1 MGKITIMPYTNKYP
15 MSLMGEAA
23 GYCWGSDTSDPEKNI
38 ARAID
43 CIEHGHGRV
52 SEFGDVYMTIE
63 GYSAR
68 VMRELYTH
76 IGGAPTRLQE
86 STRYVKYDGFDYVKP
101 HNMTKDQEDLY
112 CWAMEDIMSSYRALL
127 DAGMKK
133 EDAANILPLGMMSK
147 MVLRINARTLIE
159 MSHQRECS
167 RAYWEFRE
175 LFRDIKAALC
185 EYSDEWATLVNNY
198 FMPKCEFFGYCNE
211 RKPCKKKF
219 QKLKEEVKNE
229 D

>member
-1 MGKITIMPYTNKYP
+1 
-15 MSLMGEAA
+15 
-23 GYCWGSDTSDPEKNI
+23 
-38 ARAID
+38 
-43 CIEHGHGRV
+43 
-52 SEFGDVYMTIE
+52 
-63 GYSAR
+63 
-68 VMRELYTH
+68 
-76 IGGAPTRLQE
+76 
-86 STRYVKYDGFDYVKP
+86 
-101 HNMTKDQEDLY
+101 
-112 CWAMEDIMSSYRALL
+112 MSSYRALL

-175 LFRDIKAALC
+175 LFRDIKTALC

>member
-1 MGKITIMPYTNKYP
+1 MGKIAIMPYTNKYP
-15 MSLMGEAA
+15 LSLMGEAA
-23 GYCWGSDTSDPEKNI
+23 GYCWGSDISVQSKNI

-52 SEFGDVYMTIE
+52 SEFGDVYITIE

-101 HNMTKDQEDLY
+101 HNMTKEQEDLY
-112 CWAMEDIMSSYRALL
+112 CLAMENIMSSYRTLI
-127 DAGMKK
+127 DAGMSK
-133 EDAANILPLGMMSK
+133 EDAANILPLGMYSK

-175 LFRDIKAALC
+175 LFRDLKTALR
-185 EYSDEWATLVNNY
+185 EYSDEWATIVDCY
-198 FMPKCEFFGYCNE
+198 FKPKCEFFGYCNE

-219 QKLKEEVKNE
+219 QKEEEAVKNE
-229 D
+229 N